1 MYAYNERP
9 LETKVYIVSQ
19 YSLHD
24 SSSEAPVSEL
34 EPFGFFSTRMVSA
47 KQSAPEPYQ
56 PGIAPTMAEE
66 YLPLALGSVWI
77 SVGIRLPEFEIR
89 FHVDLRAAFEHAQ
102 VVVHVLVERQDAMP
116 CCLRVIASYGR
127 FKRRNQNE

>member
-9 LETKVYIVSQ
+9 LETKVYILSQ

-34 EPFGFFSTRMVSA
+34 EPFGFFSTRMVSE

-66 YLPLALGSVWI
+66 YLPLALGSVWV
-77 SVGIRLPEFEIR
+77 SVGVWLPQLEVGLHIN
-89 FHVDLRAAFEHAQ
+89 LRAALEHTQ
-102 VVVHVLVERQDAMP
+102 IVVYVLVERQDAMP
-116 CCLRVIASYGR
+116 CCLGFIASCM
-127 FKRRNQNE
+127 